1 MCGGTE
7 SKNLK
12 EVAMLEQKKKI
23 SVFVPGRLCLFGEH
37 SDWAGTYMMQNSDI
51 VEGQSIVT
59 GINLGIYGNASKSDD
74 FHMTSYNEAGEKV
87 TFSCPMKLSELRRHA
102 METQLFSYCC
112 GTAAYI
118 RENYH
123 VEGIDIEITDVTLP
137 MKKGLS
143 SSAAICC
150 LVAKAFVELYNL
162 HVSTR
167 GIMQIAYRGELLTG
181 SRCGRLDQA
190 CAYGE
195 TPVLMHFF
203 QNEIDVEKLWV
214 GQTFYWVIADLCAG
228 KDTRKILTYLNKA
241 FPFATT
247 DAEKRVQEAL
257 GVDNHKMIQKVRT
270 AIEEGDARALGR
282 LMTEA
287 QKNFDEKIAP
297 ACPEELTAPILH
309 SVLHDDNIQDWI
321 YGAKGV
327 GSQGDGTVQLLTKNK
342 ECQMKLVDYLNHER
356 HMEAFAFTLHAG
368 GKIRKAI
375 IPVAG
380 LGTRMFPETHF
391 VRKAFLPVV
400 DENEIVKPVI
410 MYMLEECVNAGIE
423 DIYLII
429 GEDEEAEYKRYFEF
443 EFDEAFM
450 KKLPVKV
457 REYYQMI
464 YQIGEKIHFVI
475 QKDKRGFGHAVYQ
488 AREFLKE
495 EPVLLL
501 LGDFIYKSNLDIS
514 CVQQT
519 INAYNKSGGKAIVSI
534 QRIEV
539 ADSASYGIIHGKFR
553 DDRPYLMEVDQMVE
567 KPDLTTTK
575 ESLLVDGECF
585 ATFGIY
591 VLTNEV
597 FAHLEK
603 QITKVEEKITAGEIW
618 REVDLTDALGRLAA
632 KGELIGV
639 DIDGSSFDVGLPE
652 MYYETFTTFREW

>member
-1 MCGGTE
+1 M
-7 SKNLK
+7 
-12 EVAMLEQKKKI
+12 EQKKKI
-23 SVFVPGRLCLFGEH
+23 SLFVPGRLCLFGEH

-59 GINLGIYGNASKSDD
+59 GINLGIYGTACKAEN
-74 FHMTSYNEAGEKV
+74 FHITSYNEKGEKV
-87 TFSCPMKLSELRRHA
+87 TFSCPMKLSKLREHA

-214 GQTFYWVIADLCAG
+214 GQNFYWVIADLCAG
-228 KDTRKILTYLNKA
+228 KDTKKILTYLNKA

-247 DAEKRVQEAL
+247 DAEKKVQEAL
-257 GVDNHKMIQKVRT
+257 GVENHKMIRKVRT
-270 AIEEGDARALGR
+270 AIEEGDAKTLGR

-287 QKNFDEKIAP
+287 QKIFDEKIAP
-297 ACPEELTAPILH
+297 ACPEELTAPVLH
-309 SVLHDDNIQDWI
+309 SVLNDSKIQDWI

-327 GSQGDGTVQLLTKNK
+327 GSQGDGTVQLLAKNK
-342 ECQMKLVDYLNHER
+342 ECQTKIVEYLNEER
-356 HMEAFAFTLHAG
+356 HMEAFAFTLNAG

-380 LGTRMFPETHF
+380 FGTRMFPETHF
-391 VRKAFLPVV
+391 VRKAFLPVI
-400 DENEIVKPVI
+400 DENGMVKPVI

-429 GEDEEAEYKRYFEF
+429 GEDEEEEYKKYFDF
-443 EFDEAFM
+443 EFDDAFM
-450 KKLPVKV
+450 NRLSVKV
-457 REYYQMI
+457 REYYKTI
-464 YQIGEKIHFVI
+464 YQIGQKIHFVI

-488 AREFLKE
+488 AREFLNE

-514 CVQQT
+514 CVRQT
-519 INAYNKSGGKAIVSI
+519 INAYNKSGGKAIVSV
-534 QRIEV
+534 QRIPLEN
-539 ADSASYGIIHGKFR
+539 SKSYGVIHGRFR
-553 DDRPYLMEVDQMVE
+553 EDRPYLMEVDQMVE
-567 KPDLTTTK
+567 KPDLMTTK

-591 VLTNEV
+591 VLTNEI
-597 FAHLEK
+597 FTHLEK
-603 QITKVEEKITAGEIW
+603 QVIKVEEKIAKGELW
-618 REVDLTDALGRLAA
+618 REVDITDALEYLAT

-639 DIDGSSFDVGLPE
+639 DIDGTSFDVGLPE
-652 MYYETFTTFREW
+652 MYYETFTTFKEQ

>member
-1 MCGGTE
+1 MD
-7 SKNLK
+7 KK
-12 EVAMLEQKKKI
+12 LEQKKQI
-23 SVFVPGRLCLFGEH
+23 SLFVPGRLCLFGEH

-59 GINLGIYGNASKSDD
+59 GINLGIYATARKADE
-74 FHMTSYNEAGEKV
+74 FHITSYNTEGEKV
-87 TFSCPMKLSELRRHA
+87 SFSCPMRLAELKKYA
-102 METQLFSYCC
+102 MEPQLFSYCC

-203 QNEIDVEKLWV
+203 QNEIDVEKLRV
-214 GQTFYWVIADLCAG
+214 GKTLYWVIADLCAG
-228 KDTRKILTYLNKA
+228 KDTRKILAYLNKA

-247 DAEKRVQEAL
+247 DVERKVQEAL
-257 GVDNHKMIQKVRT
+257 GVENHEMIRKVRI
-270 AIEEGDARALGR
+270 AIEEGDAERLGS

-287 QKNFDEKIAP
+287 QALFDEKIAP
-297 ACPEELTAPILH
+297 ACPEELNAPVLH
-309 SVLHDDNIQDWI
+309 SVLEDKNIQDWM

-327 GSQGDGTVQLLTKNK
+327 GSQGDGTVQILAKNK
-342 ECQMKLVDYLNHER
+342 ECQKKIVEYLNTKR
-356 HMEAFAFTLHAG
+356 RMEAFAFTLNAG

-391 VRKAFLPVV
+391 VPKAFLPIV
-400 DENEIVKPVI
+400 DGNGTVKPVV
-410 MYMLEECVNAGIE
+410 MCMLEECVNAGIE
-423 DIYLII
+423 EIYLII
-429 GEDEEAEYKRYFEF
+429 GADEEETYRRYFNF

-450 KKLPVKV
+450 NKLPVKV
-457 REYYQMI
+457 REYYKTI
-464 YQIGEKIHFVI
+464 YEIGQRVHFVI
-475 QKDKRGFGHAVYQ
+475 QKEKKGFGHAVYQ
-488 AREFLKE
+488 ARKFLNR

-519 INAYNKSGGKAIVSI
+519 INAFNKSGGKAIVSI
-534 QRIEV
+534 RRIMPESSN
-539 ADSASYGIIHGKFR
+539 AYGIIHGTFR
-553 DDRPYLMEVDQMVE
+553 TDRPYLMDVDQMVE
-567 KPDLTTTK
+567 KPDFTTTR
-575 ESLLVDGECF
+575 ESLLVEGECF
-585 ATFGIY
+585 ATFGTY
-591 VLTNEV
+591 VLTDEIFV
-597 FAHLEK
+597 HLEE
-603 QITKVEEKITAGEIW
+603 QIKKVEEKIAKGEPW
-618 REVDLTDALGRLAA
+618 KEVDITDALRQLAA
-632 KGELIGV
+632 KGELTGV
-639 DIDGSSFDVGLPE
+639 DIAGNSFDIGLPE
-652 MYYETFTTFREW
+652 MYYETFTTYRKQ

>member
-1 MCGGTE
+1 ME
-7 SKNLK
+7 D
-12 EVAMLEQKKKI
+12 KKKI
-23 SVFVPGRLCLFGEH
+23 SLFVPGRLCLFGEH

-59 GINLGIYGNASKSDD
+59 GINLGIYGTACKAEN
-74 FHMTSYNEAGEKV
+74 FHITSYDEKGEKV
-87 TFSCPMKLSELRRHA
+87 TFSCPMKLTKLREQA
-102 METQLFSYCC
+102 MKTQLFSYCC

-214 GQTFYWVIADLCAG
+214 GQNFYWVIADLCAG
-228 KDTRKILTYLNKA
+228 KDTKKILTYLNKA

-247 DAEKRVQEAL
+247 EEEKQVQEAL
-257 GVDNHKMIQKVRT
+257 GVENHKMIQKVRT
-270 AIEEGDARALGR
+270 AIEDGDAKTLGR

-297 ACPEELTAPILH
+297 ACPEELTAPVLH
-309 SVLHDDNIQDWI
+309 SVLNDSKIQDWI

-327 GSQGDGTVQLLTKNK
+327 GSQGDGTVQLLAKNK
-342 ECQMKLVDYLNHER
+342 ECQMKVVEYLNKER
-356 HMEAFAFTLHAG
+356 HMEAFAFTLNAG

-380 LGTRMFPETHF
+380 LGTRMFPETFF

-400 DENEIVKPVI
+400 DENGMVKPVI

-429 GEDEEAEYKRYFEF
+429 GKDEEKEYRKYFDF
-443 EFDEAFM
+443 EFDDAFM
-450 KKLPVKV
+450 NRLPIQV
-457 REYYQMI
+457 REYYKTI
-464 YQIGEKIHFVI
+464 YQIGQKIHFVI

-488 AREFLKE
+488 AREFLNE

-534 QRIEV
+534 QRIPME
-539 ADSASYGIIHGKFR
+539 DSQSYGIIHGRFR
-553 DDRPYLMEVDQMVE
+553 EDRPYLMEVDQMVE
-567 KPDLTTTK
+567 KPDRITTK

-591 VLTNEV
+591 VLTNEIFV
-597 FAHLEK
+597 HLEK
-603 QITKVEEKITAGEIW
+603 QVTKVEEKIVNGELW
-618 REVDLTDALGRLAA
+618 SEVDVTDALEHLAT

-639 DIDGSSFDVGLPE
+639 DIDGISFDVGLPE
-652 MYYETFTTFREW
+652 MYYETFTTYKEH